1 MSDIRQPV
9 IPRLMLD
16 TKANIP
22 FPAAQLTIVQPSV
35 KNISLLGEESNFL
48 VSVNALTKNYRAIKD
63 NFDLSQLS
71 NFEIFMTMMMEKD
84 VNVQKIK
91 QNVEQI
97 LSLLFPNHQIMM
109 TPQSIIL
116 MNEEKKS
123 FLIDANNFDAFADI
137 IYDMFC
143 LRNFHGDDFDD
154 YNPGGDRARALVEKF
169 RKKRELLAELRRERG
184 ENSSL
189 ISVLERYI
197 SILAVGERKDKNQLA
212 EYSVFQLVDEF
223 KRFQLKETFD
233 FTFQAKMAGAQKI
246 KDAKD
251 WMGDIQ
257 FGDDKED

>member
-22 FPAAQLTIVQPSV
+22 FPAAQLTIVQPSI
-35 KNISLLGEESNFL
+35 KDISLLGEESNFL

-84 VNVQKIK
+84 ANVQKIK
-91 QNVEQI
+91 QDVEQM

-169 RKKRELLAELRRERG
+169 RKKRELLAELKRERG

-189 ISVLERYI
+189 MSVLERYI